1 MADRVMP
8 GPVDSTASVRE
19 AVCIHTQKIY
29 DSCRDKDC
37 IEDLRLYPDTAS
49 QAYIANAIGVR
60 AKSAELLYA
69 AIDVEEVAFN
79 RGYFT
84 VDVRYFYKIKGEAYS
99 LTCGAEK
106 ICGLCIFDKRVLLF
120 GSEGNARIFTSRP
133 ANNSLA
139 RTNLPMAVVEVVDP
153 IVLGI
158 KLSEVCDNSQTE
170 FELAEIP
177 SFIGSAFPNGLLLTN
192 ETKRVYVTLGQFS
205 IIRLER
211 DSQLLMPV
219 YDYCL
224 PEKECVGGSEDDPCE
239 LFKRIRFPVDEFFP
253 PDTLESCNDYKSIV
267 SSDT

>member
-84 VDVRYFYKIKGEAYS
+84 VDVRY
-99 LTCGAEK
+99 L
-106 ICGLCIFDKRVLLF
+106 
-120 GSEGNARIFTSRP
+120 
-133 ANNSLA
+133 
-139 RTNLPMAVVEVVDP
+139 
-153 IVLGI
+153 
-158 KLSEVCDNSQTE
+158 
-170 FELAEIP
+170 
-177 SFIGSAFPNGLLLTN
+177 
-192 ETKRVYVTLGQFS
+192 
-205 IIRLER
+205 
-211 DSQLLMPV
+211 
-219 YDYCL
+219 
-224 PEKECVGGSEDDPCE
+224 
-239 LFKRIRFPVDEFFP
+239 
-253 PDTLESCNDYKSIV
+253 
-267 SSDT
+267 